1 MATTVKSDL
10 MQYYMGYV
18 TVDSSIVLCA
28 KSFGFSNSRASSDQ
42 QYLGSDS
49 TYTTLGA
56 DAWTASLESDQ
67 VLTQD
72 VSAGT
77 ELTYTDMFALY
88 TAKTQVTLTFL
99 PDHTDVSSGQKYL
112 SGTAV
117 IESLDW
123 SIAAGEAPASW
134 TASFKGI
141 GALEIKT
148 SS

>member
-72 VSAGT
+72 VSAGQ
-77 ELTYTDMFALY
+77 LTYTDLFSIY
-88 TAKTQVTLTFL
+88 TAKTQVTLTFF
-99 PDHTDVSSGQKYL
+99 PDHADVSTGQKYL
-112 SGTAV
+112 QGTAV

-123 SIAAGEAPASW
+123 TIAAGEAPASW
-134 TASFKGI
+134 TASFKGL
-141 GALEIKT
+141 GALSIQT
-148 SS
+148 TA